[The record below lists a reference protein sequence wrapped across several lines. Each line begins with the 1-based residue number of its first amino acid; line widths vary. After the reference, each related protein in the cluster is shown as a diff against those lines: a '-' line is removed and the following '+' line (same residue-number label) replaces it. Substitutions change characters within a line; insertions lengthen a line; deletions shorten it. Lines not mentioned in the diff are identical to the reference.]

1 MAKLHL
7 NYEKMKDIITILI
20 IPLMIWVVSAIVE
33 FKTTQI
39 KIEQHA
45 EKIEEAEEEIAY
57 ATKAQNETSIQIA
70 KLETGLDIISKDL
83 VEIKRLLS
91 LLAK

>member
-7 NYEKMKDIITILI
+7 NYEKVKDIITILI

-45 EKIEEAEEEIAY
+45 EKIEEAEEEIAS
-57 ATKAQNETSIQIA
+57 ATKAQNETSVQIA